1 MSSIIW
7 VLIPLVAIV
16 GAYIID
22 YQKNKL
28 KWQAKNSE
36 KDQELGEIQSEL
48 QRLKKRVENLEAIAT
63 DVSPGNSYQSSYS
76 DFEVNGSE
84 EIKRENEQ
92 KVAQKA
98 TLKNR

>member
-36 KDQELGEIQSEL
+36 KDHELGELRSEI
-48 QRLKKRVENLEAIAT
+48 QRLQKRVENLEAIAT
-63 DVSPGNSYQSSYS
+63 DVSPGNSYVSSYS
-76 DFEVNGSE
+76 DIEMNSTE
-84 EIKRENEQ
+84 EIRKENELS
-92 KVAQKA
+92 VAKKA